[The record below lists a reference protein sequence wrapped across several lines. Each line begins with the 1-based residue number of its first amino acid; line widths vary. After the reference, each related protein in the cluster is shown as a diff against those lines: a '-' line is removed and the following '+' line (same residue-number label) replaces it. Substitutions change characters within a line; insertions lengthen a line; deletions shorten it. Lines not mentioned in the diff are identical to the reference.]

1 MIDASFNKSKRGIYP
16 TLLVLNHNNND
27 GDMYRLPPLFD
38 EYIISKEEE
47 AIHNISW
54 QFLYYLKC

>member
-47 AIHNISW
+47 AIHNIS
-54 QFLYYLKC
+54 